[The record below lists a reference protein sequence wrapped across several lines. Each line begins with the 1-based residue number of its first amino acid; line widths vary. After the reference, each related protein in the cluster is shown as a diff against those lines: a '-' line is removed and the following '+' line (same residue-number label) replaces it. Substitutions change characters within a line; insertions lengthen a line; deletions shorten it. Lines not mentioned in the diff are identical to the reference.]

1 MSRLRLNT
9 DYAFF
14 QKVIPVL
21 GVFGVFGH
29 LAFYFILRFGFE
41 YWESWQLRI
50 MAALFYSVLIF
61 FPKDKPLSV
70 RQKAFFEMA
79 LVATLPVMF
88 SILFLKNGGNVYWY
102 SSLVFSGLLYGL
114 LTKPYYYVWVYP
126 VSVCLTAFW
135 FSLNH
140 PEGHHLVAKGF
151 QAQLVAYFLGLVTSG
166 IKTAMEISHE
176 KIMVAKMAL
185 AKAENDLV
193 TAEMTRNAYE
203 ELKKREELIR
213 LFVRPSLVEEIH
225 AGKDPSKS
233 EPVIRNLSIMFC
245 DIRDFTKLTETLT
258 PYERQMFLNQYFSMM
273 TRPIVQNGGEVD
285 KIMGDCVMSVFPDG
299 EKAVNA
305 AVAMRI
311 ELHKFNETMFAAQ
324 SPMIRNGIGIAKG
337 EVMQGNFGSFEK
349 LDRTVI
355 GEAVNIASRL
365 ESKTKMYNLEVVV
378 TEDVI
383 KDLSADARHFRW
395 IDVVQVKGSSRNIR
409 LYEIYGH
416 QPPEVRQYKDET
428 RELLEKALTIYFQ
441 KGFRDASRLF
451 RAMLEKVPPHTLKS
465 GNLMDEILNYYIA
478 HCDAWINNPNG
489 TWEEIQRWDGVHVFT
504 EK

>member
-1 MSRLRLNT
+1 MSILPQHNPFGSWK
-9 DYAFF
+9 DYSFTQKYMPIMGMVGFSASFF
-14 QKVIPVL
+14 FFFTNQWTGNRESLWVRI
-21 GVFGVFGH
+21 FGAIAC
-29 LAFYFILRFGFE
+29 LP
-41 YWESWQLRI
+41 
-50 MAALFYSVLIF
+50 LFF
-61 FPKDKPLSV
+61 FPKEKTLNKIQILLWELAV
-70 RQKAFFEMA
+70 T
-79 LVATLPVMF
+79 ATLPFTGIYMFLLNDSNKYWFAVMIF
-88 SILFLKNGGNVYWY
+88 GGLTQGLCSKPQILPMTFVSGGLAGVLAFNVTGN
-102 SSLVFSGLLYGL
+102 LNSGLLIIALQGI
-114 LTKPYYYVWVYP
+114 
-126 VSVCLTAFW
+126 
-135 FSLNH
+135 
-140 PEGHHLVAKGF
+140 
-151 QAQLVAYFLGLVTSG
+151 FLSALMAVIGTG
-166 IKTAMEISHE
+166 IKTALEYSHYRTVKT
-176 KIMVAKMAL
+176 KI
-185 AKAENDLV
+185 AE
-193 TAEMTRNAYE
+193 ARAE
-203 ELKKREELIR
+203 ELQKTNLELQRREEIIR
-213 LFVRPSLVEEIH
+213 LYVRPSLVEEIR

-383 KDLSADARHFRW
+383 KDLPSDAKYYRW
-395 IDVVQVKGSSRNIR
+395 IDVVQVKGSTRNIR

-451 RAMLEKVPPHTLKS
+451 RAMLEKVPPHTRK
-465 GNLMDEILNYYIA
+465 
-478 HCDAWINNPNG
+478 
-489 TWEEIQRWDGVHVFT
+489 TR
-504 EK
+504 